1 MRKRKSVQERKE
13 EVFSAINQIIA
24 EKGFSEVSTTEVAKK
39 LGVTQP
45 AIYKYFSSKD
55 EMILY
60 YLDYIE
66 QQLKEILKKAQSKE
80 NVEEQ
85 LKIIYQ
91 EYLLFIEKTKI
102 IPRIIFS
109 DVIYLG
115 SDKKLKRL
123 KDILQSF
130 EKHIKEIFKKGKEK
144 GLFNNYDE
152 EALVKFY
159 TGSMLSLSLDWMI
172 NNMNYPLS
180 SKADHLFNHFKKGF
194 FN

>member
-45 AIYKYFSSKD
+45 AIYKYFNSKD

-66 QQLKEILKKAQSKE
+66 QQLKEILKKAKSKDDIE
-80 NVEEQ
+80 DQ
-85 LKIIYQ
+85 LRTIYK

-115 SDKKLKRL
+115 SDKKLNRL
-123 KDILQSF
+123 KEILQNF
-130 EKHIKEIFKKGKEK
+130 EKHIKEIFKDGKQK
-144 GLFNNYDE
+144 GLFSKYDE
-152 EALVKFY
+152 EALVKFF
-159 TGSMLSLSLDWMI
+159 TGSILSQSLDWMI
-172 NNMNYPLS
+172 NNMSYPLS
-180 SKADHLFNHFKKGF
+180 SKADYLFNHFKEGF